1 MNKRFLGVLVFAFV
15 VASVASLLLYR
26 LLASTRSAS
35 AKTAAATI
43 RLAVAARNLE
53 AGVVLKEE
61 DVKMAEWTGPAPDGA
76 FPRPQDLIG
85 RGVTTRI
92 VAREPIIESRLATK
106 GAGGGLASM
115 IPEGMRAVAIRVN
128 DVAGVAGFVT
138 PGMRVDVLISGTPGA
153 NNASAA
159 LGVQSKTM
167 LQNVEVLSAG
177 QDFKKD
183 AEGKPV
189 IVQVVNLLVTP
200 EQAEMLSL
208 ASTQTTI
215 QLVLRNPLDRMVAK
229 TSGTA
234 VALLFKGGNLPTDT
248 PQAPLAA
255 RRASPPRSRMEPP
268 VRRAEAPLVK
278 RDPPFVMQIISGA
291 SKRDVSFSGPNAE
304 VKNNNGEVKN
314 NGEAK

>member
-1 MNKRFLGVLVFAFV
+1 MNKRFVGVLVFAFV

-26 LLASTRSAS
+26 LLASTRPAS

-43 RLAVAARNLE
+43 HLAVAARNLE
-53 AGVVLKEE
+53 VGVVLKE
-61 DVKMAEWTGPAPDGA
+61 DDIKMAEWTGSAPEGV
-76 FPRPQDLIG
+76 FTRPQELVG
-85 RGVTTRI
+85 RGVTTRMLS
-92 VAREPIIESRLATK
+92 REPILESRLASK

-138 PGMRVDVLISGTPGA
+138 PGMRVDVLISGTPGSS
-153 NNASAA
+153 NASAA

-183 AEGKPV
+183 AEGKP
-189 IVQVVNLLVTP
+189 ITVQVVNLLVTP

-234 VALLFKGGNLPTDT
+234 VALLFKGGNLPVDT
-248 PQAPLAA
+248 PPAAA
-255 RRASPPRSRMEPP
+255 RPASPPRPRLEPP
-268 VRRAEAPLVK
+268 VKRAEAPPVK
-278 RDPPFVMQIISGA
+278 RDPPFVMEIISGA
-291 SKRDVSFSGPNAE
+291 LKSDVTFSGPNAE
-304 VKNNNGEVKN
+304 VKNNNNEVKK
-314 NGEAK
+314 NGETK